1 MSPLQAITTCLRKSF
16 QFSGR
21 ASFSEF
27 WWFAVLYVGGAFASF
42 WLVDIYL
49 PNRIASIRNPAGTS
63 LLVFLA
69 IFACPFIAA
78 AWRRNQDRGRAGVW
92 VLPPFLVL
100 AFGIALGFLLEWLSG
115 GADLA
120 GLPGAVVGYGGF
132 LLLSPF
138 VLISLAAPSTPTP
151 NRYGPN
157 PLEVTP

>member
-1 MSPLQAITTCLRKSF
+1 MGPIQAITTCLRKSF

-21 ASFSEF
+21 ASFPEF
-27 WWFAVLYVGGAFASF
+27 WWFAVLFVSGAFASF
-42 WLVDIYL
+42 WLVDLYL
-49 PNRIASIRNPAGTS
+49 PQRITSVSNQAGAS
-63 LLVFLA
+63 LLAYLA
-69 IFACPFIAA
+69 IFICPFIAA

-120 GLPGAVVGYGGF
+120 GLLGAVVGYSGF
-132 LLLSPF
+132 LVLAPF
-138 VLISLAAPSTPTP
+138 VFISLAAPSQPTP

>member
-1 MSPLQAITTCLRKSF
+1 MGPIQSTATCFRKSF

-21 ASFSEF
+21 ASFPEF
-27 WWFAVLYVGGAFASF
+27 WWFAALFLSGAFASF
-42 WLVDIYL
+42 WLVDLYL
-49 PNRIASIRNPAGTS
+49 PHKIASIRNPAGTS
-63 LLVFLA
+63 LLAFLA
-69 IFACPFIAA
+69 IFVCPFIAA

-100 AFGIALGFLLEWLSG
+100 AFGVSLGFLLERLSG

-120 GLPGAVVGYGGF
+120 GLPGAAIGYGGF
-132 LLLSPF
+132 LILSPF
-138 VLISLAAPSTPTP
+138 VLISLAAPSTPGP